1 MAEKKSGLD
10 KAIAV
15 FGIGVSVLGILLAFW
30 FLFVFNGLLDSA
42 HEISIGQVDSVI
54 SVLESTRLVVN
65 STASSVNSFGEFA
78 TGAYATLQSSAEVM
92 VEMSGAVSGLASGVG
107 SIPLMPSDVTNS
119 LYSTSSDMSE
129 TAISM
134 QETADSMESI
144 KEDTLSTSLG
154 ITAIEEEIEDGIAD
168 MQKTKRKLDE
178 MHFTAKTGLFL
189 GIGLLVMLFALNGLS
204 FYRQLRD

>member
-15 FGIGVSVLGILLAFW
+15 FGIGVSILGILLAFW

-54 SVLESTRLVVN
+54 SVLENTRLVVT
-65 STASSVNSFGEFA
+65 STASSVDSFGEFA
-78 TGAYATLQSSAEVM
+78 TDAYATLESSAEAM
-92 VEMSGAVSGLASGVG
+92 VGMSDAVSGLAAGVG
-107 SIPLMPSDVTNS
+107 AIPYMPSDVTNS

-134 QETADSMESI
+134 QETADSMKSI
-144 KEDTLSTSLG
+144 KNETLSTAIG
-154 ITAIEEEIEDGIAD
+154 ITAIEEEVAEGIAN
-168 MQKTKRKLDE
+168 MRETKKKLDE